1 MTTILPAASDP
12 QQSDVTEDAWSTEP
26 LLVGAP
32 PTRILYAVSDHTA
45 MESAARPNSYLLV
58 VLLVVFALLNLGDL
72 ASTYFGIMH
81 GLNEGNPIMSQLL
94 ARFGFSALIAD
105 KLIVIA
111 AVTWGA
117 LLLSRMNW
125 RIARII
131 ALVCDTLILL
141 VVISNVVQ
149 FAMLR

>member
-1 MTTILPAASDP
+1 MTTILPASSDP
-12 QQSDVTEDAWSTEP
+12 QQSAVTEDTWSTQPP
-26 LLVGAP
+26 LVSAP
-32 PTRILYAVSDHTA
+32 PTRILYAVSDRTA
-45 MESAARPNSYLLV
+45 MESTARPSSYLLV
-58 VLLVVFALLNLGDL
+58 ILLAVFALLNLGDL
-72 ASTYFGIMH
+72 ASTYVGIMH
-81 GLNEGNPIMSQLL
+81 GLNEGNPLMSRLL
-94 ARFGFSALIAD
+94 AHYGFSALIAD

-117 LLLSRMNW
+117 LLLARLDW
-125 RIARII
+125 RVAHII

>member
-1 MTTILPAASDP
+1 MTTILPASSDP
-12 QQSDVTEDAWSTEP
+12 QQSAVMEDTWSTQP
-26 LLVGAP
+26 LLVSAP

-45 MESAARPNSYLLV
+45 MESTARPSSYLLV
-58 VLLVVFALLNLGDL
+58 VLLAVFALLNLGDL

-81 GLNEGNPIMSQLL
+81 GLNEGNPIMRRLL
-94 ARFGFSALIAD
+94 AHYGFSALIAD

-117 LLLSRMNW
+117 LLLSRLDW
-125 RIARII
+125 RVARII
-131 ALVCDTLILL
+131 ALVCDTLLLL